1 MRAGWV
7 LLLPWFRGE
16 AIFFLEK
23 EFRPLSNPSIVCMT
37 AMFFRF
43 WRANL
48 RQRTDIVWLAKLRDV
63 LGYRG
68 EAPKSVNAMPARR
81 SPGS

>member
-1 MRAGWV
+1 MVPR
-7 LLLPWFRGE
+7 RSH
-16 AIFFLEK
+16 IFLREGI
-23 EFRPLSNPSIVCMT
+23 PASLSNPSIVCMT

-48 RQRTDIVWLAKLRDV
+48 GQRTDIVWLAKLRDV

-68 EAPKSVNAMPARR
+68 EKLR
-81 SPGS
+81 SR